1 MSLPQPVWLQIEG
14 HVKGRGHDAP
24 ETLVPRY
31 DPGCRK
37 MQQEV
42 NATKDM
48 GPILSR
54 TKALKTRKG
63 ADKNKT
69 EEEEKKQNKKTGLK
83 ADQYAV

>member
-1 MSLPQPVWLQIEG
+1 
-14 HVKGRGHDAP
+14 
-24 ETLVPRY
+24 
-31 DPGCRK
+31 

-48 GPILSR
+48 GPIPSR

-69 EEEEKKQNKKTGLK
+69 EEEEEEKTKQNVNFPGLK